1 MCSIF
6 GAIGLSIDEDM
17 VRRISTRAKDRGR
30 DGGLVQRFQL
40 HGGYTLVLGN
50 WRATP
55 TTELEVAP
63 LQPYEGIVHNGI
75 IANDVEL
82 GNVNGAVD
90 SMILPQV
97 IDRSSL
103 AMVVDSVAKIR
114 GSYAMVIRGDDTAFA
129 VVNYKPLYLLRKDE
143 TIYFSS
149 MERHLSPECSFGQRP
164 GRVAPYTAVDLRSG
178 ETRSLPR
185 RDNDKALVICSGG
198 LDSTTV
204 AYVLREQG
212 YEVSLLHFLY
222 GCRAETQE
230 VETIRRIGEHL
241 HVSVIYQSIDYTS
254 LSGSSPLFTD
264 GQIADGAAG
273 AEFASEWV
281 PARNLVMLA
290 HATAYAE
297 ANDFTTIALGNN
309 LEESGS
315 FPDNEEEFT
324 TLFSA
329 VLDYAVADGGRV
341 KIVTP
346 VGNLMKHEIVALGHR
361 LGVPYELTWSC
372 YRGGEIHCGRCGPC
386 FMRYTAFRRNNLQ
399 DPAIRELVV

>member
-6 GAIGLSIDEDM
+6 GAIGLSIDEEM
-17 VRRISTRAKDRGR
+17 VQRISARAKDRGR
-30 DGGLVQRFQL
+30 DGGRVQRFQL
-40 HGGYTLVLGN
+40 QGRCALFLGN

-55 TTELEVAP
+55 TTELEIAP
-63 LQPYEGIVHNGI
+63 SQPYDGIIHNGI
-75 IANDVEL
+75 IANDAEL
-82 GNVNGAVD
+82 GNVNGLVD

-103 AMVVDSVAKIR
+103 DTIVDSVAKIR

-129 VVNYKPLYLLRKDE
+129 VVNYKPLYLLRKDG

-149 MERHLSPECSFGQRP
+149 MERHLSPECLFGERP
-164 GRVAPYTAVDLRSG
+164 VPLEPYTAVDLRSG

-185 RDNDKALVICSGG
+185 QENNKALVVCSGG

-212 YEVSLLHFLY
+212 YDVSLLHFLY
-222 GCRAETQE
+222 GCKAEPQE
-230 VETIRRIGEHL
+230 VTTMRHIGKHL
-241 HVSVIYQSIDYTS
+241 NAEVIYQAIDYTS
-254 LSGSSPLFTD
+254 LSGSSPLLTN
-264 GQIADGAAG
+264 GHIADGAAG

-297 ANDFTTIALGNN
+297 ANNFTTIALGNN
-309 LEESGS
+309 LEEGGCY
-315 FPDNEEEFT
+315 PDNEEEFT
-324 TLFSA
+324 TLFSK
-329 VLDYAVADGGRV
+329 VLDYAVADGRRV
-341 KIVTP
+341 RIVTP

-372 YRGGEIHCGRCGPC
+372 YRGGEEHCGKCGPC
-386 FMRYTAFRRNNLQ
+386 FMRYTAFQRNNLH

>member
-6 GAIGLSIDEDM
+6 GAIGLSIDEEM
-17 VRRISTRAKDRGR
+17 VQRISVRAKDRGR
-30 DGGLVQRFQL
+30 DGGRIQRFQL
-40 HGGYTLVLGN
+40 EGCCELFLGN
-50 WRATP
+50 CRATP

-63 LQPYEGIVHNGI
+63 SQPYDGIIHNGI

-82 GNVNGAVD
+82 GNVNGLVD
-90 SMILPQV
+90 SMILPQI

-103 AMVVDSVAKIR
+103 DMIVNSVAKIR

-129 VVNYKPLYLLRKDE
+129 VVNYKPLYLLRKDG

-149 MERHLSPECSFGQRP
+149 MERHLSPECSFGERP
-164 GRVAPYTAVDLRSG
+164 VPLEPYTAVDLRSG
-178 ETRSLPR
+178 ETRPLPR
-185 RDNDKALVICSGG
+185 QENNKVLVICSGG
-198 LDSTTV
+198 LDSTTG

-212 YEVSLLHFLY
+212 YDVSLLHFLY
-222 GCRAETQE
+222 GCKAEPQE
-230 VETIRRIGEHL
+230 VKTMRHIGEHL
-241 HVSVIYQSIDYTS
+241 NAEVIYQAIDYTS
-254 LSGSSPLFTD
+254 LSGSSPLLTN
-264 GQIADGAAG
+264 GHVADGVAG

-297 ANDFTTIALGNN
+297 ANNFTTIALGNN

-315 FPDNEEEFT
+315 YPDNEEEFT

-329 VLDYAVADGGRV
+329 VLNYAVADGRRV
-341 KIVTP
+341 RIVTP

-372 YRGGEIHCGRCGPC
+372 YRGGTEHCGKCGPC
-386 FMRYTAFRRNNLQ
+386 FMRYTAFQRNNLQ
-399 DPAIRELVV
+399 DPSIRELVV

>member
-17 VRRISTRAKDRGR
+17 VGRISTRAKDRGR
-30 DGGLVQRFQL
+30 DGGLVQRFELQ
-40 HGGYTLVLGN
+40 GGYTLVLGN

-55 TTELEVAP
+55 TTELEVSP

-82 GNVNGAVD
+82 GNLDGSVD

-103 AMVVDSVAKIR
+103 EAVVDSVQKIQ
-114 GSYAMVIRGDDTAFA
+114 GSYAMVIRAEATAFA
-129 VVNYKPLYLLRKDE
+129 VVNYKPLYLLKRGE

-149 MERHLSPECSFGQRP
+149 MERHLSSECSFGERP

-178 ETRSLPR
+178 ETKPLPR
-185 RDNDKALVICSGG
+185 RENNKALVICSGG

-204 AYVLREQG
+204 AYSLHEQG
-212 YEVSLLHFLY
+212 YDISLLYFMY
-222 GCRAETQE
+222 GCQAETQE
-230 VETIRRIGEHL
+230 LETVRRIGQHL
-241 HVSVIYQSIDYTS
+241 AVPVISQAIDYTS
-254 LSGSSPLFTD
+254 LRGESPLLTD
-264 GQIADGAAG
+264 RQIADGITG

-290 HATAYAE
+290 YATAYAE
-297 ANDFTTIALGNN
+297 ANNFTTLALGNN

-315 FPDNEEEFT
+315 YPDNEEEFT
-324 TLFSA
+324 TLFAS
-329 VLDYAVADGGRV
+329 VLDYAVAAGGRV

-346 VGNLMKHEIVALGHR
+346 VGNLMKHEIVSLGHR

-372 YRGGEIHCGRCGPC
+372 YRGGEFHCGRCGPC
-386 FMRYTAFRRNNLQ
+386 FMRYTAFQRNNLQ
-399 DPAIRELVV
+399 DPTIRELVV